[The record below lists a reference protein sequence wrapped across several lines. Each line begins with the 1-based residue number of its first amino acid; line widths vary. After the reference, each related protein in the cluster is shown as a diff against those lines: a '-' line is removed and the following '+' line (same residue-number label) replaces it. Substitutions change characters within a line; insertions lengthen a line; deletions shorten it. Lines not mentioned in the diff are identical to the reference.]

1 MIDMGGGTICERERR
16 RVRDTQE
23 RERCV
28 RVRVSVC
35 VCVRVCVGEKG
46 VTFVLV
52 NVICRLFV
60 TNIYKF
66 HMTSDPTVLGWK
78 KVYKKQCSSE
88 FSFPV
93 YKWITTSKIRPS
105 KKYILIRPSTKYIS
119 FTPKTDTG

>member
-1 MIDMGGGTICERERR
+1 MLRGGWMCDRYGGGTICERKRR

-23 RERCV
+23 RDVCACV
-28 RVRVSVC
+28 R

-46 VTFVLV
+46 MTFVIV

-93 YKWITTSKIRPS
+93 YKWITTNKFRQ
-105 KKYILIRPSTKYIS
+105 LTKYIS